1 MAEKMTSQ
9 KVLDTLA
16 TRKPSDWAEV
26 AYHANPTESQKKFLR
41 SLPLFHAEK
50 GFGTFT
56 DFDVKDQHGLTY
68 RMPQRFVV
76 RNEANEF
83 YYVNTEGYSY
93 CRYVLRIYA
102 FIFDFTEKVTTPTLK
117 SPVLFEDKVGDN
129 TIVADEK
136 TPIKARIN
144 DFGEDRAKSLLLASK
159 TLVYFLEYKG
169 YPEGSKVLAKM
180 LGEAIFDYEVNE

>member
-16 TRKPSDWAEV
+16 TRKPSEWMES
-26 AYHANPTESQKKFLR
+26 AYHANTTEGQKKFLR

-50 GFGTFT
+50 GFGTLT
-56 DFDVKDQHGLTY
+56 DFNVKDQHGLTY
-68 RMPQRFVV
+68 RMPKRFVV

-117 SPVLFEDKVGDN
+117 APIEDKTDEA
-129 TIVADEK
+129 IVADVK
-136 TPIKARIN
+136 TPIKAKIN
-144 DFGEDRAKSLLLASK
+144 DFGEDRARSLLLASK